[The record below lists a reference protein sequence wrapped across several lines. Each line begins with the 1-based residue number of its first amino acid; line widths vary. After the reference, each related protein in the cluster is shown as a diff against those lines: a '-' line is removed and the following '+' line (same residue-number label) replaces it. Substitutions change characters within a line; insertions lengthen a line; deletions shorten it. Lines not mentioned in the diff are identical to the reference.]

1 MRRASARLFAGL
13 MLLQLCVGAAL
24 AQNLPEP
31 EAVAWLQRIA
41 DAARR
46 LNYSGTFVYQHGER
60 VETCRIT
67 HFADKS
73 GEYEKLETLDG
84 PAREIIRTNDE
95 ILTFDFEQ
103 HVVRHERRMRRNTF
117 PALLPEQ
124 LAHLTDHYQ
133 VRKVD
138 RVRVAGF
145 EAQALVLEPQDT
157 LRYGHKLWADVASG
171 LLLKARMVDE
181 KGHLVEQ
188 SAFTQL
194 IIGVSV
200 TREATRPRFDPQD
213 PQWQHE
219 YPGRESTVYG
229 ETGWTVSNQPAGFRK
244 VVEMKRIKA
253 DTLTSFA
260 HLVYSD
266 GLAAVSVFIEP
277 LPTGKVKEGAMRQGA
292 VNIYVRPLSE
302 QLVTVL
308 GEAPAATVKQI
319 ADSVT
324 PRAQ

>member
-1 MRRASARLFAGL
+1 MRRASVRLFPGVV
-13 MLLQLCVGAAL
+13 LLHLCVSAAL
-24 AQNLPEP
+24 AQNLPES
-31 EAVAWLQRIA
+31 EAIKWLQRIA
-41 DAARR
+41 DAARQ
-46 LNYSGTFVYQHGER
+46 LNYSGTFVYQHGEH

-67 HFADKS
+67 HFFDKT

-84 PAREIIRTNDE
+84 PLREIIRNNDE
-95 ILTFDFEQ
+95 ILTFDVEQ
-103 HVVRHERRMRRNTF
+103 HIIKHERRMRRNTF

-124 LAHLTDHYQ
+124 LAHLTDYYW

-138 RVRVAGF
+138 QDRVAGF
-145 EAQALVLEPQDT
+145 DAQALVLKPRDA
-157 LRYGHKLWADVASG
+157 LRYGHKLWADTASG

-181 KGHLVEQ
+181 AGHIVEQ

-194 IIGVSV
+194 TIGNSV

-219 YPGRESTVYG
+219 YPPRDPTVYG
-229 ETGWTVSNQPAGFRK
+229 DTGWTVSNQPAGFRK
-244 VVEMKRIKA
+244 VVEMKRVKA
-253 DTLTSFA
+253 GSQASFA

-266 GLAAVSVFIEP
+266 GLAAVSIFIEP
-277 LPTGKVKEGAMRQGA
+277 LPAGKVKEGAMRQGA

-308 GEAPAATVKQI
+308 GEAPAETVMQM
-319 ADSVT
+319 ANSVI
-324 PRAQ
+324 PRGQ